1 MVRVL
6 IVEEV
11 RAVCEVIANA
21 LRREADINV
30 IGYATNLAEAGSQL
44 VQCDMVLINAA
55 RHQNAYP
62 PLIRTIRQLTP
73 RVRVLAM
80 GLSREQHLLLPYILA
95 GVSSYVFQD
104 DTFDE
109 LLKNIR
115 MAGNDNVFVGPPGV
129 TKLMPQMVDLVDLN
143 QQSEVEC
150 GGPEALTRR
159 EWEVLTL
166 IQQGQ
171 TNQEIAEALVIEL
184 GTAKNHVH
192 NILRK
197 LNVNSRRD
205 AAHVSKLVSFRGWR
219 GEKAAGRPYQYA
231 PGLS

>member
-1 MVRVL
+1 
-6 IVEEV
+6 
-11 RAVCEVIANA
+11 
-21 LRREADINV
+21 
-30 IGYATNLAEAGSQL
+30 
-44 VQCDMVLINAA
+44 
-55 RHQNAYP
+55 
-62 PLIRTIRQLTP
+62 
-73 RVRVLAM
+73 
-80 GLSREQHLLLPYILA
+80 
-95 GVSSYVFQD
+95 VFQD

-115 MAGNDNVFVGPPGV
+115 MAGKDDAMLEAPSA
-129 TKLMPQMVDLVDLN
+129 TRLMPHLVDLVDLDRPADT
-143 QQSEVEC
+143 EC

-219 GEKAAGRPYQYA
+219 GEKASRPYQYA
-231 PGLS
+231 ASLS